1 MKTKILTLAIVY
13 AALYTALSLFLSPIS
28 FGAIQVRVAGLLLG
42 AVPVLG
48 IAGVIGQTLGCF
60 ITNSFS
66 PLGLIDLINVIPTF
80 IMSLMIWKLRNKSV
94 LLGLSLYSIVTS
106 ISIAFTLNYAFNL
119 PVGITILTVLAGQII
134 SCIIGGYIIHKTL
147 SRRKTI
153 SNFY

>member
-28 FGAIQVRVAGLLLG
+28 FGAIQVRIAGLLLG

-66 PLGLIDLINVIPTF
+66 PLGLIDLVNVIPTF
-80 IMSLMIWKLRNKSV
+80 IMTLVIWKLRSKSV
-94 LLGLSLYSIVTS
+94 LLGLSLYTIVTS

-119 PVGITILTVLAGQII
+119 PVGITMLTVLVGQVI
-134 SCIIGGYIIHKTL
+134 SCVIGGYILYKVL
-147 SRRKTI
+147 NRRKQLF
-153 SNFY
+153 NY

>member
-28 FGAIQVRVAGLLLG
+28 FGAIQIRVAGLLLG

-48 IAGVIGQTLGCF
+48 VAGVIGQTLGCF

-66 PLGLIDLINVIPTF
+66 PLGVIDLVNVIPTF
-80 IMSLMIWKLRNKSV
+80 IMALVIWKLRNKSV
-94 LLGLSLYSIVTS
+94 LLGLSLYAIVTS

-119 PVGITILTVLAGQII
+119 PVGITILTVLVGQTI
-134 SCIIGGYIIHKTL
+134 SCVIGGYIIHKAL
-147 SRRKTI
+147 RRRFK
-153 SNFY
+153 